1 MEKVE
6 KCSRLIIFKN
16 IFSLIANI
24 AIIGGLI
31 YSYMQYNQIESNN
44 KIQNSID
51 AVNRVNNIKFIESLT
66 LLVTIDTDTTANEYI
81 DAKNYVLST
90 YYVVA
95 IIYNSNIAN
104 NEIIGKALKF
114 DLDNYIESNTFQS
127 VKNNEVRNAIK
138 EMSNNINLK

>member
-1 MEKVE
+1 MGKVE
-6 KCSRLIIFKN
+6 KCSRLIIFN
-16 IFSLIANI
+16 SMISMIANI

-31 YSYMQYNQIESNN
+31 YSYKQYNQIESNN

-114 DLDNYIESNTFQS
+114 DLDNYVESNTFQS
-127 VKNNEVRNAIK
+127 VKNNEVRSAIK